1 MDLLTYKEF
10 VRGLLSEESKNFE
23 AMVAR
28 LQALHTKHSNINI
41 PALLTAA
48 DGMAAEAGEF
58 MEIVKKIQ
66 WQGKELTEENRYHLM
81 RELGDILFYVM
92 VACIALDHEMQELI
106 DENVEK
112 LESRYPGGKFE
123 VHHSE
128 NRKEGD
134 L

>member
-1 MDLLTYKEF
+1 
-10 VRGLLSEESKNFE
+10 
-23 AMVAR
+23 
-28 LQALHTKHSNINI
+28 LHTKHSNINI